1 MAAQDV
7 YFDLVKHALQQEG
20 WRVTHHPLRLR
31 VPVSSIQ
38 TRQSEAAEEPLLAAD
53 QAERKIAV
61 LVKSF
66 MGRFEMADLRQ
77 AVEQV
82 RRYRTLL
89 ATTDPDRVV
98 YLAVRQTTY
107 REHFAGAVGAQLLVR
122 QHILSLVF
130 DPRTETIVRWNG
142 RSAV

>member
-7 YFDLVKHALQQEG
+7 YYDLVKQALRQQG

-31 VPVSSIQ
+31 VPVSSTQ
-38 TRQSEAAEEPLLAAD
+38 ARQSEAAEEPLLAAD

-66 MGRFEMADLRQ
+66 MGRCEMADLHQ

-82 RRYRTLL
+82 RCYRTLL

-107 REHFAGAVGAQLLVR
+107 QEHFAGAVGAQLLAR

-142 RSAV
+142 RASV

>member
-20 WRVTHHPLRLR
+20 WRVTQHSLCLR

-38 TRQSEAAEEPLLAAD
+38 ARQSEDAEELLLAAD

-66 MGRFEMADLRQ
+66 MGRCEMADLHQ

-107 REHFAGAVGAQLLVR
+107 REHLASAVGAKLLAR

-142 RSAV
+142 HASV